1 MTQDS
6 DNLPPTSLHLKKTE
20 ALDLTWSD
28 GRTVVFPLPFLRKH
42 CPCAGCK
49 GERDLLG
56 RQLLPVLK
64 TTFDGPIT
72 ATGGQLVGN
81 YAMRITFSDGH
92 DTGIYSWR
100 YLHELE
106 TLLPKC

>member
-1 MTQDS
+1 MSQPP
-6 DNLPPTSLHLKKTE
+6 DNLPPTGLHLKKAE
-20 ALDLTWSD
+20 ALEITWSD
-28 GRTVVFPLPFLRKH
+28 GGTVVFPLAFLRKH

-64 TTFDGPIT
+64 TTFEGPIT
-72 ATGGQLVGN
+72 ALGGELVGN

-100 YLHELE
+100 YLRELE
-106 TLLPKC
+106 ELLPKC